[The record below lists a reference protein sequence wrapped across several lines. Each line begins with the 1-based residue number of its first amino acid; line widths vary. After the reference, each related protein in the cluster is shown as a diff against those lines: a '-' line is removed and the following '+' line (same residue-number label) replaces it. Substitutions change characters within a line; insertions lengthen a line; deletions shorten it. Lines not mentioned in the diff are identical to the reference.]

1 MSDRANRIQRW
12 IAIGLAAV
20 GIVAFAG
27 WSVLPATRELSYG
40 YASYYT
46 AARLVRDGAE
56 TDRFY
61 ENRWFLDHSI
71 EMGFVETP
79 DIFFVNPPPTA
90 LLLLPFSD
98 LSPEHADVAWTLL
111 NVLMLVIAAAI
122 IFDTLAV
129 TGMHI
134 ARGSALFWAFVA
146 LIAVYNPI
154 WENIFFG
161 QVYVL
166 LLLFLTLAM
175 RAYVLDQ
182 RRRLGVWL
190 GLMFAAK
197 TAGGLLWGMLILDR
211 RFRSLGWGAVTIL
224 VVLLAASPLLGF
236 TMWWEYVDRLPGLF
250 NQPWSGVTAYQTTT
264 SFIHHN
270 FHVEPRSNATPIAD
284 LPAIVAPLSTAINIT
299 IFGLA
304 ALAGWA
310 LQREMDGRRLR
321 LARFGLMSALM
332 VPLQPLGEEHHYVLA
347 LPSVLSALCLG
358 LAEPAGIR
366 RGVMLLLATIGAL
379 LIAVPLHHTH
389 PSLGPG
395 FRAVFAYPKLYGGLL
410 IAGAMTVQLV
420 IAPAEWQSRIQ
431 TLLSTLPVIRRP
443 SQSRQSAS

>member
-1 MSDRANRIQRW
+1 MNDRVTRIQRW
-12 IAIGLAAV
+12 VAVGLAAI

-46 AARLVRDGAE
+46 AARLVRDGAD

-71 EMGFVETP
+71 EMGFVDTP
-79 DIFFVNPPPTA
+79 DIFFINPPPTA

-98 LSPEHADVAWTLL
+98 LSPERADVVWTLL
-111 NVLMLVIAAAI
+111 NILMLVVAVAI
-122 IFDTLAV
+122 IFDTLSFA
-129 TGMHI
+129 GMKI
-134 ARGSALFWAFVA
+134 ERGSALFWAFVA
-146 LIAVYNPI
+146 LVTVYNPI

-182 RRRLGVWL
+182 RRRLGLWL

-197 TAGGLLWGMLILDR
+197 TAGGLLWGMLLLDR
-211 RFRSLGWGAVTIL
+211 RFRSLAWGVGTIL
-224 VVLLAASPLLGF
+224 VVMIAASPLLGF
-236 TMWWEYVDRLPGLF
+236 SMWWEYVDRLPGLF
-250 NQPWSGVTAYQTTT
+250 DQPWSGVTAYQTTT
-264 SFIHHN
+264 SFVHHN
-270 FHVEPRSNATPIAD
+270 LHVEPRSNASPIAD
-284 LPAIVAPLSTAINIT
+284 LPAIVAPLSTALNVT

-310 LQREMDGRRLR
+310 MQREMDDRRLR

-347 LPSVLSALCLG
+347 LPAVLTALCLG
-358 LAEPAGIR
+358 LAEPAGPR
-366 RGVMLLLATIGAL
+366 KGMMLLLATIGAL

-395 FRAVFAYPKLYGGLL
+395 FRALFAYPKLYGGLL
-410 IAGAMTVQLV
+410 IAGAMAVQLV
-420 IAPAEWQSRIQ
+420 IAPAEWRSRIQ
-431 TLLSTLPVIRRP
+431 TRLSALPAIRRRSR
-443 SQSRQSAS
+443 SQQPAS